1 MGKLLE
7 VFNVYSEDP
16 KEFNEELIATM
27 LEINKRF
34 DSNKTRIEK
43 RYSYSVMPDR
53 KVIQTLAILVRV
65 KK

>member
-16 KEFNEELIATM
+16 KDFNEELIATM

-34 DSNKTRIEK
+34 DNDKIRIEK

-53 KVIQTLAILVRV
+53 KVIQTLAILVRM
-65 KK
+65 K

>member
-16 KEFNEELIATM
+16 KDFNEELIAAM

-34 DSNKTRIEK
+34 DSDKTGIEK

-53 KVIQTLAILVRV
+53 KVIQTLAILVRA
-65 KK
+65 K

>member
-34 DSNKTRIEK
+34 DSEKTRIEK

-53 KVIQTLAILVRV
+53 KVIQTLAILVRD